1 MKNLLI
7 RDWLILVVLFIPF
20 PFIMFAWDTFPERI
34 PIHFNLQGTPD
45 RYSGKAFG
53 LLIFPAINIVLY
65 AILQA
70 VPMIDPKR
78 NNFQFFEGR
87 YRIIR
92 TVIHVLLA
100 FAFFLIA
107 MFSLGYSFDITKVIT
122 YALVLMLLILGNYMS
137 SVRLNYSVGIRTPWT
152 LNNETVWKKTH
163 RFTAKLWVFSSIAL
177 LVALPFISAALIV
190 FLVFVGMITIIP
202 IVYSYVVFR
211 TINKTEQGLP
221 KAH

>member
-1 MKNLLI
+1 MKKKII
-7 RDWLILVVLFIPF
+7 RDWLILIVLFIPF
-20 PFIMFAWDTFPERI
+20 PFMAFAWDLFPERI

-53 LLIFPAINIVLY
+53 LLIFPALNIVLY
-65 AILQA
+65 AILLA

-78 NNFQFFEGR
+78 NNFHLFEGR

-100 FAFFLIA
+100 FVFFLIA

-137 SVRLNYSVGIRTPWT
+137 SVRLNYSIGIRTPWT
-152 LNNETVWKKTH
+152 LNNEIVWKKTH
-163 RFTAKLWVFSSIAL
+163 RFTAKLWVFSSAAMLI
-177 LVALPFISAALIV
+177 VLPFISPALIV
-190 FLVFVGMITIIP
+190 FLAFVAVITIVP
-202 IVYSYVVFR
+202 IVYSYVVFKAL
-211 TINKTEQGLP
+211 TKTGHELP
-221 KAH
+221 KTH